1 MGKRITDWL
10 RRISTGRV
18 ALAALIMFLLF
29 SALVLPRQAT
39 KAEQET
45 GGTGSPDTSFSY
57 SVGDLYRMAEAYGV
71 QGRQAYI
78 RARFTFDLVWPLV
91 YTFFLVTAISWV
103 FGRAF
108 APDSRWQRANLAPLL
123 GALFDYLENLSTS
136 LVMLRYPAHTAV
148 VDLLAPVFTAL
159 KWSLL
164 GASFILL
171 LGGIVVA
178 VWRWMV
184 QRARDRSSGLGE
196 RGQR

>member
-1 MGKRITDWL
+1 MGRQISGWL
-10 RRISTGRV
+10 RRSSTGWV
-18 ALAALIMFLLF
+18 ALSALIIFLLF
-29 SALVLPRQAT
+29 SALVLPQQAT

-45 GGTGSPDTSFSY
+45 SGAASPDTSFFY
-57 SVGDLYRMAEAYGV
+57 SADELYRMAESYGE

-78 RARFTFDLVWPLV
+78 RARFTFDLVWPVV

-108 APDSRWQRANLAPLL
+108 PPDSPWQRANLAPLL

-136 LVMLRYPAHTAV
+136 LVMLRYPDQTPV

-164 GASFILL
+164 GASFVLL
-171 LGGIVVA
+171 VGGIVVA
-178 VWRWMV
+178 VWRWV
-184 QRARDRSSGLGE
+184 KQRARAKGSGLGE
-196 RGQR
+196 RG